1 MARQLEKNQLE
12 LGQAQIG
19 QIKFDIRSR
28 DDIPKILKGLQYL
41 YITDTLRASIFSLLS
56 EQIAPEIDKE
66 TGRPGMTLWEI
77 LVLGVLRLDLNC
89 DYDRLQE
96 LANQHRLIR
105 KMLGKDGYF
114 DDYEY
119 ALQTVKDNVRLLT
132 PELLSSINTII
143 VKAGHGLVDKKK
155 ESEVLRGRC
164 DSFVVETDVHYPTD
178 IGLLYD
184 AVRKVIQLSARLS
197 ERYGLSDWRQYQYN
211 IKVVKRAFRIAQKS
225 KRGTGKAKESK
236 TAKEDKKLEQMKSA
250 HQELLL
256 ISGDFLEKASYTIE
270 KISSNNPSFSS
281 SDIALLADIQ
291 TYKTHALRQIEQTSR
306 RVLHDEVIQA
316 QEKVYS
322 IFEPHTEWIVKGKAG
337 VPVELGL
344 RVCIVEDQHQFIL
357 THEVMEKTTDDQ
369 VAVSIIT
376 RAKALFPHLFSCSF
390 DKGFHSPDN
399 QRELAEVLE
408 QVALRRKG
416 KRSKKVVELESSPEF
431 KAAHD
436 KHSAVESAINAL
448 EVHGLDVCRD
458 HGLSGF
464 KRYVAL
470 AIVTRNIHRIGD
482 LLYQKE
488 RAAMEKKQKRAQRSL
503 FLLAA

>member
-1 MARQLEKNQLE
+1 M
-12 LGQAQIG
+12 
-19 QIKFDIRSR
+19 
-28 DDIPKILKGLQYL
+28 
-41 YITDTLRASIFSLLS
+41 
-56 EQIAPEIDKE
+56 
-66 TGRPGMTLWEI
+66 
-77 LVLGVLRLDLNC
+77 
-89 DYDRLQE
+89 
-96 LANQHRLIR
+96 
-105 KMLGKDGYF
+105 
-114 DDYEY
+114 
-119 ALQTVKDNVRLLT
+119 
-132 PELLSSINTII
+132 
-143 VKAGHGLVDKKK
+143 
-155 ESEVLRGRC
+155 LRGRC

-178 IGLLYD
+178 INLLYD

-211 IKVVKRAFRIAQKS
+211 IKVVKCAFRIAQKR
-225 KRGTGKAKESK
+225 KRGTGKAKETK
-236 TAKEDKKLEQMKSA
+236 TAKEEKKLEQMKLA
-250 HQELLL
+250 HQEFLL
-256 ISGDFLEKASYTIE
+256 ISGDFLEKSSRTIE
-270 KISSNNPSFSS
+270 KISSNNPPFSS

-322 IFEPHTEWIVKGKAG
+322 IFEPHTEWVVKGKAG

-357 THEVMEKTTDDQ
+357 THEVMEKITDDQ
-369 VAVSIIT
+369 VAVSIIA
-376 RAKALFPHLFSCSF
+376 RAKALFPKLFSCSF

-416 KRSKKVVELESSPEF
+416 KRSQKVAELESSTEF

-436 KHSAVESAINAL
+436 RHSAVESAINAL
-448 EVHGLDVCRD
+448 EVHGLDICRD

-482 LLYQKE
+482 LLHQRE
-488 RAAMEKKQKRAQRSL
+488 RAALEKKQQRAQCSL
-503 FLLAA
+503 FSLAA